1 MSSVALPAELASLD
15 LARAVRDPNISI
27 EALSG
32 LGEGQCWCGR
42 PIMGS
47 PRSVRLAKLPPELAS
62 FGGRSFHST
71 SCGVAY
77 CSRAVN
83 RLDGHLAE
91 FPHDGRAVAGRI
103 LKDALVKLM
112 GELLAFELT
121 WL

>member
-1 MSSVALPAELASLD
+1 MSGALPAEIASLD
-15 LARAVRDPNISI
+15 LARTVRDPNIVI

-32 LGEGQCWCGR
+32 LGAGQCWCGR

-47 PRSVRLAKLPPELAS
+47 QRAVRLAKLPPELAT
-62 FGGRSFHST
+62 FEGRAFHST

-77 CSRAVN
+77 SSRAVN

-91 FPHDGRAVAGRI
+91 HPNDGRSVAGRI